1 MDILGYIIDML
12 LLVSRYYVYKIVECI
27 CMGGT
32 YLCIRNSNKSHGTV
46 KPTILR
52 VKIFEA
58 ELFFLQKV
66 FMMVMQV
73 TNNAC
78 LKY

>member
-1 MDILGYIIDML
+1 ML
-12 LLVSRYYVYKIVECI
+12 LLVSRHYVYKIVECI

-46 KPTILR
+46 KPTVLR
-52 VKIFEA
+52 VKNFEV
-58 ELFFLQKV
+58 ELFFLQKEN
-66 FMMVMQV
+66 FMMVLQV